1 MILHTENH
9 KRAEGMAQVVKH
21 LPEFSPRAAKQ
32 KQKQKQKHKNSQKK
46 LLELEFY

>member
-32 KQKQKQKHKNSQKK
+32 KQKQKHKNSQKK